1 MITWKDLNS
10 ALGDLVSRTLKDAG
24 LPAER
29 DRQDVSKPVARRS
42 FRIDLTATDG
52 MGTDDYAET
61 GADVEIYFYPA
72 NSRRPRDEVQ
82 EAAQALRCALRPGI
96 PVGGVVLEIADTI
109 ETELSD
115 SVLTLMFRL
124 EWVETAAETG
134 EYMETLVYNQEEA
147 TE

>member
-29 DRQDVSKPVARRS
+29 DRQDVSKPVVRRS
-42 FRIDLTATDG
+42 FRIDLTTTDG

-61 GADVEIYFYPA
+61 GADVEIYFYP
-72 NSRRPRDEVQ
+72 RDEVQ

-96 PVGGVVLEIADTI
+96 SVGGVVLEIADTI

>member
-1 MITWKDLNS
+1 MITWTDLNN
-10 ALGDLVSRTLKDAG
+10 ALGAIVSQTLTEIG

-29 DRQDVSKPVARRS
+29 DRQDITKPVTRRS
-42 FRIDLTATDG
+42 YRIDLTTTDG

-109 ETELSD
+109 ETD
-115 SVLTLMFRL
+115 MTDGVLALMFRVD
-124 EWVETAAETG
+124 WVETA
-134 EYMETLVYNQEEA
+134 EEA
-147 TE
+147 GEPMEELTYNGEELTT

>member
-1 MITWKDLNS
+1 MITWKDLNN
-10 ALGDLVSRTLKDAG
+10 ALGAVVSQALKDAG

-29 DRQDVSKPVARRS
+29 DRQDVNKPVARRS
-42 FRIDLTATDG
+42 YRIDLTTTDG

-72 NSRRPRDEVQ
+72 NGRRPRDEVQ

-109 ETELSD
+109 ETDMSD
-115 SVLTLMFRL
+115 GVLALMFRL
-124 EWVETAAETG
+124 EWVETAEETG
-134 EYMETLVYNQEEA
+134 EPMETLIYNGEEL

>member
-1 MITWKDLNS
+1 M
-10 ALGDLVSRTLKDAG
+10 
-24 LPAER
+24 
-29 DRQDVSKPVARRS
+29 
-42 FRIDLTATDG
+42 
-52 MGTDDYAET
+52 
-61 GADVEIYFYPA
+61 
-72 NSRRPRDEVQ
+72 
-82 EAAQALRCALRPGI
+82 
-96 PVGGVVLEIADTI
+96 LEIADTI